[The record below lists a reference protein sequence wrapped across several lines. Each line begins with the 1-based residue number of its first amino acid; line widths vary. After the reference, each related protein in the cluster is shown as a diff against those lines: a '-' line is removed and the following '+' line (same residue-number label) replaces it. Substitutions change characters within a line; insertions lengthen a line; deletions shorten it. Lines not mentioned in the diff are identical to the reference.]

1 MKLSDATPQQRE
13 LAQRIEAMA
22 REKVEDLVSDMR
34 VLRFP
39 AELRAATLQTMATIA
54 IKEALKK

>member
-1 MKLSDATPQQRE
+1 MKPTPEQRE

-22 REKVEDLVSDMR
+22 REKVEDLVADMK

-39 AELRAATLQTMATIA
+39 AALRAATLQTMATIA
-54 IKEALKK
+54 MREAQKK